1 MADFEKVPLTKAE
14 TLAMMGI
21 PVWYE
26 RCASGDVSAGLD
38 QRAAGGHADHPGEAD
53 TTADVA
59 PPAATLAEPPAAAA
73 TPPPSTAEA
82 APPAASAEII
92 EFTWVKGTSGLVVHT
107 LSGDAATLTLLK
119 DVVRFGDWTRKA
131 EPGSGGDRGDFRWP
145 QLVDTSGSPLRALR
159 AFFAKHLDSEA
170 WVGITA
176 EALPQLAPWLGELE
190 IRVVELPALDRNI
203 GDAATKKEIWQRL
216 ISLA

>member
-26 RCASGDVSAGLD
+26 RRASGAVSRGLD
-38 QRAAGGHADHPGEAD
+38 QAGPGVRADPPGGAD
-53 TTADVA
+53 TPADVA
-59 PPAATLAEPPAAAA
+59 PAAAA

-92 EFTWVKGTSGLVVHT
+92 EFTWVKGASGLVVHT

-119 DVVRFGDWTRKA
+119 DVVRFGDWTLKA
-131 EPGSGGDRGDFRWP
+131 ELGSGGDRGDFRWP

-159 AFFAKHLDSEA
+159 AFFAKHHDSEA

-190 IRVVELPALDRNI
+190 IRVIELPALDRNI